1 MRKVVVCIKQIP
13 LVDDANFDPVT
24 KTIRRDGINI
34 IGAYDL
40 TAIAQAVALKRQSGV
55 ETVVV
60 TMGPPQARS
69 ALADALAMGIDRAVH
84 LEDRAFAGSDTLA
97 TARTLAL
104 WLEREGFDLVLL
116 GKYSLD
122 AETGQVGP
130 EIAELLGVPQITGVC
145 QLQIDGAMLRAER
158 ESDEGIEEV
167 ECEVPALITCAE
179 RLIKPIGVRPKAR
192 EEAKSKPISVLRA
205 PELLADLSQFG
216 LVGSPTWVHEVRTQ
230 EGPKVYCEFIEAS
243 DPLEAARQLI
253 RALER
258 KNALSPRSTQ
268 RARVANVVR
277 MPTPGKNVW
286 VACET
291 NLAGEITRGTLE
303 LLSSGDKLAQSLG
316 GALFAVGLPASFTRH
331 APMLA
336 SYGADRVLALDHPEL
351 ARYAPET
358 IAEAMG
364 GLVRERMP
372 FALLLCASERGRDWG
387 PRLAARLKLGLTG
400 DAIGLELDGE
410 GRLVALKPAFG
421 GNIVAPILSKTYPQ
435 MATVRSGVMELAEP
449 VAGRT
454 AEIEIVRPVLSPA
467 RSRVL
472 SSRSTLDPT
481 IVPLEGAEV
490 VVGIGMGVGGPDGIG
505 RVKDLARALNAAV
518 CATRRVT
525 DEGWMPRQ
533 LQVGLTG
540 KTIEP
545 RLYFAIGISGAPN
558 HLIGIKRAGIVVAIN
573 EDKDASIFERADL
586 GLVGDWASLTPPIAQ
601 LFRQRQMV

>member
-1 MRKVVVCIKQIP
+1 MRKVAVCIKQIP
-13 LVDDANFDPVT
+13 VVDDANFDPVT
-24 KTIRRDGINI
+24 KTIRRDGVNI

-40 TAIAQAVALKRQSGV
+40 TALAQAVALKRQFGA
-55 ETVVV
+55 ETTVV

-130 EIAELLGVPQITGVC
+130 EIAELMGMPQVTGVC
-145 QLQIDGAMLRAER
+145 RLEIEGATLRAER
-158 ESDEGIEEV
+158 ESDEGLEEV
-167 ECEVPALITCAE
+167 ECGLPALLTCAE

-192 EEAKSKPISVLRA
+192 EEAKSKPLTAIRA
-205 PELLADLSQFG
+205 TELSADLTQFG
-216 LVGSPTWVHEVRTQ
+216 LAGSPTWVQEVRTQ
-230 EGPKVYCEFIEAS
+230 EAPKVRCEFIETS
-243 DPLEAARQLI
+243 DPLEAARQLLA
-253 RALER
+253 ALER
-258 KNALSPRSTQ
+258 KNALNPSSSQ
-268 RARVANVVR
+268 RARVASSVR
-277 MPTPGKNVW
+277 NPALGKDVW

-291 NLAGEITRGTLE
+291 NMAGEITRGSLE
-303 LLSSGDKLAQSLG
+303 LLSSGDRLAQNLG
-316 GALFAVGLPASFTRH
+316 GAVFALGFPASIAQH
-331 APMLA
+331 ASLLA
-336 SYGADRVLALDHPEL
+336 SYGADQILALDHPEL
-351 ARYAPET
+351 ECYAPET
-358 IAEAMG
+358 IAEAMAA
-364 GLVRERMP
+364 LVRERTP

-410 GRLVALKPAFG
+410 GRLIALKPAFG

-449 VAGRT
+449 VPSRA
-454 AEIEIVRPVLSPA
+454 ADVEIVRPTLMPA

-472 SSRSTLDPT
+472 NSRTILDPT
-481 IVPLEGAEV
+481 IVPLEAAEV
-490 VVGIGMGVGGPDGIG
+490 VVGIGMGVGGPDGIE
-505 RVKDLARALNAAV
+505 RVKELARTLDAAV

-558 HLIGIKRAGIVVAIN
+558 HLIGIKRAGTVVAIN
-573 EDKDASIFERADL
+573 EDRDASIFERADI
-586 GLVGDWASLTPPIAQ
+586 GLVGDWATLTPALAE
-601 LFRQRQMV
+601 LFRQRKTA

>member
-1 MRKVVVCIKQIP
+1 MRKVAVCIKQIP

-40 TAIAQAVALKRQSGV
+40 TAIAEAVALKRQFGA
-55 ETVVV
+55 ETTVV

-69 ALADALAMGIDRAVH
+69 ALTDALAMGIDRAVH

-97 TARTLAL
+97 TARALAL
-104 WLEREGFDLVLL
+104 WLRREGFDLVLL

-130 EIAELLGVPQITGVC
+130 EIAELLGLPQVTGVC
-145 QLQIDGAMLRAER
+145 KLQLDGEMLRAER
-158 ESDEGIEEV
+158 ESDEGLEEV
-167 ECEVPALITCAE
+167 ECELPALITCAE
-179 RLIKPIGVRPKAR
+179 RLSKPIGVRPKAR
-192 EEAKSKPISVLRA
+192 EEAKLKPLAVVRA
-205 PELLADLSQFG
+205 TELSPDTAQFG
-216 LVGSPTWVHEVRTQ
+216 LAGSPTWVQEVRTQ
-230 EGPKVYCEFIEAS
+230 EGPKVSCEFIATP
-243 DPLEAARQLI
+243 DPLEAARQLLD
-253 RALER
+253 ALER
-258 KNALSPRSTQ
+258 KKALSPRAIQ
-268 RARVANVVR
+268 RTRIAGAVR
-277 MPTPGKNVW
+277 KSSPGKDIW
-286 VACET
+286 IACEA
-291 NLAGEITRGTLE
+291 NMAGEITRGSLE
-303 LLSSGDKLAQSLG
+303 LLSSGDKLARSLG
-316 GALFAVGLPASFTRH
+316 GAVFALGFPASIARH
-331 APMLA
+331 AALLA
-336 SYGADRVLALDHPEL
+336 SYGADRILALDHPEL
-351 ARYAPET
+351 ECYAPET
-358 IAEAMG
+358 ITEAMAN
-364 GLVRERMP
+364 LVRERTP

-400 DAIGLELDGE
+400 DAIGLELNSE

-449 VAGRT
+449 VPLRS
-454 AEIEIVRPVLSPA
+454 AEVEIVRPALSPA

-472 SSRSTLDPT
+472 NSQSILDPT
-481 IVPLEGAEV
+481 IVPLESAEV
-490 VVGIGMGVGGPDGIG
+490 VVGIGMGVDGPEGIE
-505 RVKDLARALNAAV
+505 RVKDLARVLGAAV

-573 EDKDASIFERADL
+573 EDREASIFERADI
-586 GLVGDWASLTPPIAQ
+586 GLVGDWATLTPAIAQ
-601 LFRQRQMV
+601 LFRQRQTV

>member
-1 MRKVVVCIKQIP
+1 MRKVAVCIKQIP

-40 TAIAQAVALKRQSGV
+40 TAIAEAVALKRQFGA
-55 ETVVV
+55 ETTVA
-60 TMGPPQARS
+60 TMGPPQARA

-97 TARTLAL
+97 TARALAL

-130 EIAELLGVPQITGVC
+130 EIAELLGMPQVTGVC
-145 QLQIDGAMLRAER
+145 KLQLDGAMLRAER
-158 ESDEGIEEV
+158 ESDEGLEEV
-167 ECEVPALITCAE
+167 ECRLPALVTCAE
-179 RLIKPIGVRPKAR
+179 RLAKPIGVRPKAR
-192 EEAKSKPISVLRA
+192 EEAKSKPLTAVRA
-205 PELLADLSQFG
+205 AELDTDTACFG
-216 LVGSPTWVHEVRTQ
+216 LAGSPTWVQEVRTQ
-230 EGPKVYCEFIEAS
+230 EGPKVQCEFIESS
-243 DPLEAARQLI
+243 DALEAARQLI
-253 RALER
+253 HSLER
-258 KNALSPRSTQ
+258 RNALSARSTQ
-268 RARVANVVR
+268 RSRVAPVVR
-277 MPTPGKNVW
+277 KPIPGKDVW
-286 VACET
+286 IACET
-291 NLAGEITRGTLE
+291 NLAGEITRGSLE

-316 GALFAVGLPASFTRH
+316 GAVVAVGFPASIARH
-331 APMLA
+331 APLLA
-336 SYGADRVLALDHPEL
+336 GYGADRILVLDHPQLEQ
-351 ARYAPET
+351 YAPET
-358 IAEAMG
+358 IAEAIAN
-364 GLVRERMP
+364 LVRERTP

-400 DAIGLELDGE
+400 DAIGLELNGE
-410 GRLVALKPAFG
+410 SRLVALKPAFG

-449 VAGRT
+449 ADSRT
-454 AEIEIVRPVLSPA
+454 AEVEIVHPSLSPA
-467 RSRVL
+467 RSRL
-472 SSRSTLDPT
+472 LNSRSILDPT

-490 VVGIGMGVGGPDGIG
+490 VVGIGMGVGGPDGIE
-505 RVKDLARALNAAV
+505 RVKDLAHALDAAL

-558 HLIGIKRAGIVVAIN
+558 HLIGIKRAGTVVAIN
-573 EDKDASIFERADL
+573 EDPDASIFERADI
-586 GLVGDWASLTPPIAQ
+586 GLVGDWATLTPAIAQ
-601 LFRQRQMV
+601 LFRQRQTV

>member
-1 MRKVVVCIKQIP
+1 MRKVAVCIKQIP

-24 KTIRRDGINI
+24 KTIRRDGVNI

-40 TAIAQAVALKRQSGV
+40 TAIAEAVALKRQFSA
-55 ETVVV
+55 ETTVV

-97 TARTLAL
+97 TARALAC
-104 WLEREGFDLVLL
+104 WLEREGFDLILL

-130 EIAELLGVPQITGVC
+130 EIAELLGVPQVTGVC
-145 QLQIDGAMLRAER
+145 KLQLDGVTLRTER
-158 ESDEGIEEV
+158 ESDEGLEEIE
-167 ECEVPALITCAE
+167 CGLPALITCAE
-179 RLIKPIGVRPKAR
+179 GLIKPIGVRAKAR
-192 EEAKSKPISVLRA
+192 EEAKSKPISAVRA
-205 PELLADLSQFG
+205 AELGADLAQFG
-216 LVGSPTWVHEVRTQ
+216 FAGSPTWVQEVRTQ
-230 EGPKVYCEFIEAS
+230 EAPQVRCEFIETK
-243 DPLEAARQLI
+243 DPLEAAHQLL

-258 KNALSPRSTQ
+258 KNALSPRARQ
-268 RARVANVVR
+268 R
-277 MPTPGKNVW
+277 TPIATAIRAPASHRDVW
-286 VACET
+286 IACET
-291 NLAGEITRGTLE
+291 NLAGEITRGSLE
-303 LLSSGDKLAQSLG
+303 LLSSGDKLARNLG
-316 GALFAVGLPASFTRH
+316 GAVFAVGFPASIARH
-331 APMLA
+331 AALLA
-336 SYGADRVLALDHPEL
+336 SYGADRILVLDHPQLEG
-351 ARYAPET
+351 YAPET
-358 IAEAMG
+358 VAEAMAN
-364 GLVRERMP
+364 LVQERPP
-372 FALLLCASERGRDWG
+372 FAFLLCASERGRDWG

-449 VAGRT
+449 AATRVAQV
-454 AEIEIVRPVLSPA
+454 EFVRPTLNPA

-472 SSRSTLDPT
+472 ESRSILDPS

-490 VVGIGMGVGGPDGIG
+490 VVGIGMGVGGPEGIE
-505 RVKDLARALNAAV
+505 RVKDFARAFDAAV

-540 KTIEP
+540 KAIEP
-545 RLYFAIGISGAPN
+545 RLYFAVAISGAPN
-558 HLIGIKRAGIVVAIN
+558 HLIGIKRAGTVVAIN
-573 EDKDASIFERADL
+573 EDPDASIFERADL
-586 GLVGDWASLTPPIAQ
+586 GLVGDWATLTPAIAE
-601 LFRQRQMV
+601 LFRQRRMV